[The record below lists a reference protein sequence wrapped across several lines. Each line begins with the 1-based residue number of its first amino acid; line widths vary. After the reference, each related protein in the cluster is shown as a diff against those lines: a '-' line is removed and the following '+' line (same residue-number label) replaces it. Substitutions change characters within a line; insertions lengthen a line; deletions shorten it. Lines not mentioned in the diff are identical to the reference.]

1 MNNRVFR
8 LFVLMVF
15 SVILVTGAA
24 AKSGF
29 FIGVQGGWSMQKPS
43 FEEVKFDSDS
53 SFLYGARIGV
63 KFMMFAIEANF
74 FQAAHNLVVK
84 ELVAFDWDGVEVDYN
99 YLGINARVYIP
110 LILVHPYFTVG
121 YGSYSANLKDI
132 GKDSNRGINVGVGVE
147 VQLGDKFSLM
157 AEGKYHNVKVD
168 IQESEMELKNYTL
181 SGGFN
186 IYF

>member
-1 MNNRVFR
+1 MKRRAFR
-8 LFVLMVF
+8 FFVLVVF
-15 SVILVTGAA
+15 CVILASGAT

-43 FEEVKFDSDS
+43 FEEVKFNSDS
-53 SFLYGARIGV
+53 SFLYGARVGV
-63 KFMMFAIEANF
+63 KFMMFAVEANF

-84 ELVAFDWDGVEVDYN
+84 ELVGLHFDGVEVDYN

-121 YGSYSANLKDI
+121 YGWYSANLKDI
-132 GKDSNRGINVGVGVE
+132 GKDSNRGINLGIGVE
-147 VQLGDKFSLM
+147 LQLGDKFSLM

-168 IQESEMELKNYTL
+168 IDESEWGLKNYTL